1 MKPLLTRTTRNQ
13 ISKPQGE
20 RWTAYSCAGLHIICL
35 LQGHTEYHQ
44 WINTNGQ
51 LRMEILTYTIK
62 IRNPFAAQL
71 PLCLYF
77 LISFIDHH
85 EIWKSQARMTCN
97 ITKVQ
102 VKFSVILTFVVLL
115 ALTKKS
121 SLRQQGWAV
130 LSLRDFFSRTVPSAA
145 TAVLCFSHLQVTH
158 FSKLWDVSVLTPPT
172 HKNCSL

>member
-1 MKPLLTRTTRNQ
+1 MKPLLTQTTRNQ

-44 WINTNGQ
+44 RINTNGQ

-85 EIWKSQARMTCN
+85 EIWKSQARTTCN

-115 ALTKKS
+115 ALTKK
-121 SLRQQGWAV
+121 
-130 LSLRDFFSRTVPSAA
+130 AA
-145 TAVLCFSHLQVTH
+145 
-158 FSKLWDVSVLTPPT
+158 
-172 HKNCSL
+172 

>member
-1 MKPLLTRTTRNQ
+1 MKPLLTRTTRKQ
-13 ISKPQGE
+13 ISEPQGE
-20 RWTAYSCAGLHIICL
+20 RWTANSCAGLHIICL

-44 WINTNGQ
+44 RINTNGQ

-85 EIWKSQARMTCN
+85 EIWKSQARTTCN
-97 ITKVQ
+97 IIQVQ

-130 LSLRDFFSRTVPSAA
+130 LSLRDFFFKDSP
-145 TAVLCFSHLQVTH
+145 FSSH
-158 FSKLWDVSVLTPPT
+158 SSVMFLTPTSDPFFEALRCVSFDST
-172 HKNCSL
+172 NT

>member
-13 ISKPQGE
+13 IREPQGE

-35 LQGHTEYHQ
+35 LQGHTDYHQ
-44 WINTNGQ
+44 RINTNGQ

-85 EIWKSQARMTCN
+85 EIWKSQARTTCN
-97 ITKVQ
+97 ITQVQ

-121 SLRQQGWAV
+121 SKVELFFLWGI
-130 LSLRDFFSRTVPSAA
+130 FFSRTVPSAA